1 MVASGSY
8 TIWEGANVPGMKD
21 ILVGTGASIP
31 THAGNRWLVSVMESY
46 LDEYNGAR
54 SVGKHKIQTIK
65 TVIKKVESEGARF
78 LKQVDGIWCRVV
90 KQDEKEEKILH
101 VYRGLNKS
109 RKEKIEKAPDVVA
122 STVVAGS
129 MEGKRLRMV
138 GM

>member
-1 MVASGSY
+1 MVSNGSY
-8 TIWEGANVPGMKD
+8 KTWEGANVPGMKD

-54 SVGKHKIQTIK
+54 SAGRHKIQTVK
-65 TVIKKVESEGARF
+65 TVIIGVESEGARF

-90 KQDEKEEKILH
+90 KQDEKEEKLIH

-109 RKEKIEKAPDVVA
+109 RKEEKEKTPDMVA
-122 STVVAGS
+122 STVVSGS